1 MKIKQRGNKMK
12 LTMTFL
18 FLTVSLAAFAQ
29 DSSVELNQ
37 GEIYIKNSQAIVT
50 RTNKTPNIVTLSF
63 LVPMKQTVCKN
74 YERRM
79 VVKTSGQEC
88 GYDKGYKKVSTG
100 MVCVKK
106 NPSTQ
111 KCIRY
116 EETYKYETTLFPRTC
131 VISETY
137 CAEYGTVVNHFR
149 DSVRIKFDNL
159 PALGDSESE
168 TFFVSAQQKN
178 VDGVNVSYSFTTLN
192 TLSKYKISQKKIL
205 FWKRD
210 YFVVSEK

>member
-1 MKIKQRGNKMK
+1 MKIKHRRNMMK
-12 LTMTFL
+12 FTITFL
-18 FLTVSLAAFAQ
+18 LFMGSLAVFAQ
-29 DSSVELNQ
+29 DSSVELNKD
-37 GEIYIKNSQAIVT
+37 EIYIQNSQAIVT
-50 RTNKTPNIVTLSF
+50 RTNKTPQSVTLSF

-178 VDGVNVSYSFTTLN
+178 VDGLNVVYNFTAVN
-192 TLSKYKISQKKIL
+192 TLSKYKIDQKKFL